1 MAILDLHKLK
11 RTDVVSDKSDNTEA
25 DPVCNI
31 NYNADDLSPSVLFK
45 ISKCMKRF
53 AFADGKEKYLM

>member
-1 MAILDLHKLK
+1 MK